1 MESCNEP
8 ELEGGGGAA
17 DREGAGGGGRG
28 AVFGGRGGTEDGVDA
43 VDGGGGGLD
52 NDGGGAGTDGF
63 RRPIGAGGGFGAPGK
78 GGAARGGVISV
89 AKSLLREVESE
100 LGLGAGLGGT
110 FRRLATDGFVGCG
123 GDDSVV

>member
-28 AVFGGRGGTEDGVDA
+28 AVFGGRGGTEAGVDA
-43 VDGGGGGLD
+43 VDGGGAGLD
-52 NDGGGAGTDGF
+52 NDGGAGTDGF
-63 RRPIGAGGGFGAPGK
+63 RRPIGAGGGLGAPGK
-78 GGAARGGVISV
+78 GGAARGDVISV
-89 AKSLLREVESE
+89 VRSLLREVESE

-110 FRRLATDGFVGCG
+110 FRRLATNGFVGCE